1 MRSDIIDI
9 VVPLLIMYESF
20 EAIVLTGTSPI
31 NACLAL
37 HGITYCTHEEV
48 GMMALLAWNLLVTN
62 TLTGF
67 LWYESK
73 DKEDNVRSLR
83 AFVQYILIAK
93 MSAAVVT
100 GRASKGGIIVDSIYL
115 LDLAFKLSLV
125 IMGCVSLRRQ
135 TIRTFTT
142 NPLMP
147 RDPSSQA
154 IILFNAMKTWTFFE
168 LVLRGNMPSINESAP
183 TMITYFYENRITLS
197 AMISLVLG
205 VLAASYAS
213 KKCQRNFCAVVGACY
228 VAEEAIGRLTFL
240 SGQVTFTH
248 V

>member
-1 MRSDIIDI
+1 
-9 VVPLLIMYESF
+9 
-20 EAIVLTGTSPI
+20 
-31 NACLAL
+31 
-37 HGITYCTHEEV
+37 
-48 GMMALLAWNLLVTN
+48 
-62 TLTGF
+62 
-67 LWYESK
+67 
-73 DKEDNVRSLR
+73 
-83 AFVQYILIAK
+83 
-93 MSAAVVT
+93 
-100 GRASKGGIIVDSIYL
+100 
-115 LDLAFKLSLV
+115 
-125 IMGCVSLRRQ
+125 
-135 TIRTFTT
+135 
-142 NPLMP
+142 MP

-197 AMISLVLG
+197 ATISLVLG

-248 V
+248 VWCCSWYPCADLFSSALFMLLQHYCILIRAFIHHIFKLYRWSSTDGQQLDQSWLEHVYMATMERNSLHSLKRAHRRDHQVMVWVPKIKDYDNQI